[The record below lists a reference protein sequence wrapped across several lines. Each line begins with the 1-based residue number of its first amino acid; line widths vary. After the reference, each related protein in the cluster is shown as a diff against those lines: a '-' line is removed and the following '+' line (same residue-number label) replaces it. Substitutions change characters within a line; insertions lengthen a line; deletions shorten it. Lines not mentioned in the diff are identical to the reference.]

1 MRILSYLPEWETC
14 VISHPEDMNR
24 GIFAAIVTK
33 DGQIALCRKR
43 YSVQLHRPSYQI
55 FLIPPEGGFA
65 TLEEAMEARERE
77 MAKNRLPK
85 LLKRFRITDWQDA
98 VSGGW

>member
-1 MRILSYLPEWETC
+1 
-14 VISHPEDMNR
+14 
-24 GIFAAIVTK
+24 
-33 DGQIALCRKR
+33 
-43 YSVQLHRPSYQI
+43 
-55 FLIPPEGGFA
+55 
-65 TLEEAMEARERE
+65 MEAREKE